1 MIRQAPHNAASE
13 RYRAPAANRQRGMDS
28 VRKNANE
35 VYDGKCF
42 RKGGNFFRTLVNLF
56 RKAILRKCSFLRFG
70 VGAVFSRSSLGRQ
83 SVE

>member
-1 MIRQAPHNAASE
+1 MKDYCIIQGFARMGFGTNE
-13 RYRAPAANRQRGMDS
+13 QRGMDG
-28 VRKNANE
+28 VLKNERE
-35 VYDGKCF
+35 VHEVKCF